1 MNNYDKRI
9 VYFDL
14 VEEDRRIGNGGFVK
28 LIVQNGQLRLT
39 INASGLHKTTKATEI
54 LFSKSNEVVSVDT
67 IYIKDGK
74 SVYSRLFLEKELREK
89 GISLQDVYAITI
101 PLNDNQR
108 LLAVIKQPKR
118 ESIVKEKYVV
128 REEPVIGDLQKSMQE
143 VVEDAMQD
151 EKQSD
156 IKDDMQGDK
165 QVQIPEAVEND
176 MLHDNQYKE
185 ETVRIYDNKW
195 KQLEVTFP
203 HIHPF
208 VDEREYLSIA
218 PKDLV
223 VLTNTY
229 QSLAGNSFL
238 LHGYYN
244 YHHIIL
250 GKIVKSTEN
259 IKSEETFY
267 VGVPGVFHEREK
279 AVAIMFGF
287 ESFECASNKAETGT
301 FGYYMKRVEI

>member
-9 VYFDL
+9 IYFDL
-14 VEEDRRIGNGGFVK
+14 LEEDRRIGNGGFVK
-28 LIVQNGQLRLT
+28 LIAQNGQLRLT
-39 INASGLHKTTKATEI
+39 INVSGLHNTAKDTEI
-54 LFSKSNEVVSVDT
+54 LFNKSNEIVAVDT
-67 IYIKDGK
+67 IYIKEGK
-74 SVYSRLFLEKELREK
+74 SVYSRLFQEKELKEK

-101 PLNDNQR
+101 PLNDKRR
-108 LLAVIKQPKR
+108 LLAIIKQPKK
-118 ESIVKEKYVV
+118 ESIVKETRDEYVV
-128 REEPVIGDLQKSMQE
+128 REESVIKELQE
-143 VVEDAMQD
+143 NAVVREEM
-151 EKQSD
+151 KQSTQETVRD
-156 IKDDMQGDK
+156 NMKDEMQY
-165 QVQIPEAVEND
+165 N
-176 MLHDNQYKE
+176 NQKKE
-185 ETVRIYDNKW
+185 ETTPVYDNKW
-195 KQLEVTFP
+195 MQLEVTFP

-208 VDEREYLSIA
+208 ADEREYLSIA

-250 GKIVKSTEN
+250 GKITKGADIITG
-259 IKSEETFY
+259 EEIFY

-287 ESFECASNKAETGT
+287 ESFECAVNKAETGT

>member
-1 MNNYDKRI
+1 MNSYDKRI

-14 VEEDRRIGNGGFVK
+14 LEEDRRIGNGGFVK
-28 LIVQNGQLRLT
+28 IIAQNGQLRLT
-39 INASGLHKTTKATEI
+39 INVSGLHNTAKDAEI
-54 LFSKSNEVVSVDT
+54 LFNKSNEIVAVDT
-67 IYIKDGK
+67 IYIKEGK
-74 SVYSRLFLEKELREK
+74 SVYSRLFVEKELKEK

-101 PLNDNQR
+101 PLNDKRR
-108 LLAVIKQPKR
+108 LLAIIKQPKK
-118 ESIVKEKYVV
+118 ESVVKETT
-128 REEPVIGDLQKSMQE
+128 QKNIQVGMQGNIQGE
-143 VVEDAMQD
+143 I
-151 EKQSD
+151 QSE
-156 IKDDMQGDK
+156 MQGDILSDVQNDL
-165 QVQIPEAVEND
+165 QVQMKEIVEND
-176 MLHDNQYKE
+176 MKCDKQQNE
-185 ETVRIYDNKW
+185 DCTPVYDNKW
-195 KQLEVTFP
+195 KQLEATFP
-203 HIHPF
+203 HIHSF
-208 VDEREYLSIA
+208 ADEREYLSIA

-250 GKIVKSTEN
+250 GKMVKNAEN
-259 IKSEETFY
+259 MKPDETFY

-287 ESFECASNKAETGT
+287 ESFECAANKAETGT

>member
-1 MNNYDKRI
+1 MNSYDKRI

-14 VEEDRRIGNGGFVK
+14 LEEDRRIGNGGFVK
-28 LIVQNGQLRLT
+28 IIAQNGQMRLT
-39 INASGLHKTTKATEI
+39 INASGLHNITKDTEI
-54 LFSKSNEVVSVDT
+54 LFNKSNEIVAVDT
-67 IYIKDGK
+67 IYIKEGK
-74 SVYSRLFLEKELREK
+74 SVYSRLFVEKELKEK

-101 PLNDNQR
+101 PLNDKRR
-108 LLAVIKQPKR
+108 LLAIIKQPKK
-118 ESIVKEKYVV
+118 ESVVKET
-128 REEPVIGDLQKSMQE
+128 REEMQKNI
-143 VVEDAMQD
+143 
-151 EKQSD
+151 QSE
-156 IKDDMQGDK
+156 MQGDILSD
-165 QVQIPEAVEND
+165 VQNDLQIQMKEVVEND
-176 MLHDNQYKE
+176 MQSGKQQNEDC
-185 ETVRIYDNKW
+185 TPVYDNKW
-195 KQLEVTFP
+195 KQLEATFP

-208 VDEREYLSIA
+208 ADEREYLSIA

-250 GKIVKSTEN
+250 GKMVKNAEN
-259 IKSEETFY
+259 MKPDETFY

-287 ESFECASNKAETGT
+287 ESFECAANKAETGT